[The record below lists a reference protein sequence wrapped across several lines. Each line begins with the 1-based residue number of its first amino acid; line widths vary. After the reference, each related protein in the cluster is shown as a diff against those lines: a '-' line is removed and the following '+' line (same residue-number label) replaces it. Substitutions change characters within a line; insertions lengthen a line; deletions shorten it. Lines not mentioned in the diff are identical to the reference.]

1 MSGKARQLLAWRI
14 ISGIAEETVLA
25 VVVLWVLPRMGINV
39 PVWLLV
45 LAMIVMAGYGVFT
58 YRKSRRALLA
68 PPVAGLASLVGEKG
82 RALSALAP
90 SGTVR
95 VSGETWA
102 AESAGGNIE
111 PGGRVVVVSQDRLR
125 LTVRSA
131 GQSDSLETP

>member
-1 MSGKARQLLAWRI
+1 MSGKARGLLAWRI

-25 VVVLWVLPRMGINV
+25 ALVLWGLPRMGINV

-45 LAMIVMAGYGVFT
+45 LAMIVLAGYGVFT
-58 YRKSRRALLA
+58 YRKSRQALLA

-82 RALSALAP
+82 KALSALAP

-102 AESAGGNIE
+102 AESAGGSIE